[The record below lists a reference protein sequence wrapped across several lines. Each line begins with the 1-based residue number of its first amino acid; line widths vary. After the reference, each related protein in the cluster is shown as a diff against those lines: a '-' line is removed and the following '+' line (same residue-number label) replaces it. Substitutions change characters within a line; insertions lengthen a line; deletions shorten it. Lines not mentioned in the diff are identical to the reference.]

1 VQTEEPKQF
10 RLNKQVLIMLAAV
23 LFALALPLAVV
34 AFFVA
39 ENVKAREQRAAEAR
53 ADAASGALQTA
64 LEGIAAANLAPGPI
78 GDAALEIQ
86 TSNVRAE
93 RRRVI
98 DLAAAAG
105 GEGVVISEGDGGK
118 IWVRIPESRIP
129 AFRAACLD
137 AANGKALPTGPSDE
151 PRALL
156 EIVIRSENP

>member
-1 VQTEEPKQF
+1 
-10 RLNKQVLIMLAAV
+10 MLAAV

-39 ENVKAREQRAAEAR
+39 ENVRAREQRAAAAR
-53 ADAASGALQTA
+53 ADTASEALQSA
-64 LEGIAAANLAPGPI
+64 LEGLAASNLAPGPI
-78 GDAALEIQ
+78 GDAALEIR
-86 TSNVRAE
+86 TSNARAE
-93 RRRVI
+93 RRRVT

-105 GEGVVISEGDGGK
+105 GEAVVISEDGGGK
-118 IWVRIPESRIP
+118 IWARIPESRLP

-156 EIVIRSENP
+156 EIVIVSDDP